1 MNFEFLFFLS
11 VKTIET
17 NLLRKYYL
25 QVTTNDEKTFL
36 FPLFSTD
43 IKSTGYQNQNSQIV
57 SYKFVY
63 IFCTTVRSLQ
73 AGMQR
78 NCEELLKQLSV
89 SLG

>member
-1 MNFEFLFFLS
+1 MIYGLLGKPTCCVASTLTCFNEFRIFIFLS

-63 IFCTTVRSLQ
+63 IFLHYCT
-73 AGMQR
+73 
-78 NCEELLKQLSV
+78 
-89 SLG
+89 